1 MSYTLRDFPFFGDG
15 ICGRNEIFTDKEDIN
30 SMSETSGE
38 ALIGDPIIKNVE
50 ELASRGNR
58 SARRMV
64 LDIME
69 TALKAADPYENAKK
83 LVSVGDGKLTV
94 GNPKFSTPRGQEPVV
109 FDLAEI
115 GDIYLVGGGKAA
127 QSMAK
132 GIEDVLGDLIT
143 DGHVTTKKGDR
154 VKLRKVG
161 VTLAGHPMPDED
173 SIEGARKVLDIEQK
187 AKKGDIVFA
196 CVSGGATALL
206 ALPVPGV
213 SLEDL
218 REVYRLLYFQR
229 GASMPEANAVRN
241 HLALVNTKHGR
252 NVGDAT
258 LIQILTAEVPL
269 DLRVHLYRE
278 DVPAS
283 VREFLTKQDPQYGPV
298 RPEETAGK
306 PQYHYRVMGPEHML
320 RIAQKRAEEL
330 GLNVNVLVSS
340 LSDVEAGPIGEMFA
354 YMAQEAEVLG
364 RPLHP
369 PCVFLCGGELSVTVG
384 DAGGIGGRA
393 QEFVLAAAS
402 RIAGSENIVIAAAG
416 SDGSD
421 GPTDVDGGIVDGYTL
436 DRAAKMGIDVQAE
449 LRNHN
454 SYHVLSEL
462 GDTIYT
468 GVTGTNVRDI
478 LVGYVGGMKKY
489 HSDPH

>member
-1 MSYTLRDFPFFGDG
+1 ML
-15 ICGRNEIFTDKEDIN
+15 
-30 SMSETSGE
+30 E
-38 ALIGDPIIKNVE
+38 A
-50 ELASRGNR
+50 
-58 SARRMV
+58 
-64 LDIME
+64 
-69 TALKAADPYENAKK
+69 
-83 LVSVGDGKLTV
+83 
-94 GNPKFSTPRGQEPVV
+94 
-109 FDLAEI
+109 
-115 GDIYLVGGGKAA
+115 
-127 QSMAK
+127 
-132 GIEDVLGDLIT
+132 
-143 DGHVTTKKGDR
+143 
-154 VKLRKVG
+154 
-161 VTLAGHPMPDED
+161 
-173 SIEGARKVLDIEQK
+173 
-187 AKKGDIVFA
+187 
-196 CVSGGATALL
+196 
-206 ALPVPGV
+206 
-213 SLEDL
+213 
-218 REVYRLLYFQR
+218 
-229 GASMPEANAVRN
+229 
-241 HLALVNTKHGR
+241 
-252 NVGDAT
+252 
-258 LIQILTAEVPL
+258 
-269 DLRVHLYRE
+269 
-278 DVPAS
+278 
-283 VREFLTKQDPQYGPV
+283 
-298 RPEETAGK
+298 
-306 PQYHYRVMGPEHML
+306 
-320 RIAQKRAEEL
+320 AQKRAEEL
-330 GLNVNVLVSS
+330 GLSVNVLVSS

-436 DRAAKMGIDVQAE
+436 DRVAKMGIDVQAE

>member
-269 DLRVHLYRE
+269 DLRVHLYNDLAVTDGHQAAIDMLKRYNCWE

-283 VREFLTKQDPQYGPV
+283 VRELLNRQDPRYGPV
-298 RPEETAGK
+298 RPEEIAGK
-306 PQYHYRVMGPEHML
+306 PHYHYRVMGPSICW
-320 RIAQKRAEEL
+320 RPPRSVPRSL
-330 GLNVNVLVSS
+330 G
-340 LSDVEAGPIGEMFA
+340 
-354 YMAQEAEVLG
+354 
-364 RPLHP
+364 
-369 PCVFLCGGELSVTVG
+369 
-384 DAGGIGGRA
+384 
-393 QEFVLAAAS
+393 
-402 RIAGSENIVIAAAG
+402 
-416 SDGSD
+416 
-421 GPTDVDGGIVDGYTL
+421 
-436 DRAAKMGIDVQAE
+436 
-449 LRNHN
+449 
-454 SYHVLSEL
+454 
-462 GDTIYT
+462 
-468 GVTGTNVRDI
+468 
-478 LVGYVGGMKKY
+478 
-489 HSDPH
+489 